1 MKTLARSRKAPGFT
15 LVELMV
21 AITIGLIILAVISQ
35 VYVGS
40 KRTYRVQE
48 GLSRLQENGRY
59 AVDFLGR
66 DIRMAGYMG
75 CVGTSATLNN
85 IANPIV
91 GWTPLT
97 AAIPPT
103 LKGIFGYEKA
113 DIAGMAPAG
122 FPVKPAEVKD
132 NTDLIVIQHFS
143 ATGAK
148 VFTPVSPPPTTAE
161 VKISGNS
168 LGFQQ
173 YEVLIVS
180 DCVSADFFKA
190 TTVSNSAGIVT
201 IAHSTSNNTSNNTSK
216 PYNAN
221 AEIMR
226 METSVYYISSG
237 AVANGCPAD
246 SLCRKRLGFYLT
258 GDPNAWCTNATAGTI
273 QGFCVE
279 QVAEGVEDMQV
290 LYGVNGSGSANHT
303 ADRFVDAA
311 AITTDDCNISQI
323 CWPNVVSARINLLL
337 RTVDATVSPENLLTY
352 PVSQIPLFDGFPPV
366 IATPRAYRRVYTE
379 TVVLRNRAL

>member
-1 MKTLARSRKAPGFT
+1 MKTLAPSRKAPGFT

-85 IANPIV
+85 IAKPIT
-91 GWTPLT
+91 GWTPLNMT
-97 AAIPPT
+97 TTPPT
-103 LKGIFGYEKA
+103 LEGIIGYEQ
-113 DIAGMAPAG
+113 AGVPAAG
-122 FPVKPAEVKD
+122 FPVAPAEIKAH
-132 NTDLIVIQHFS
+132 TDVIEIQHFS
-143 ATGAK
+143 ASSAK
-148 VFTPVSPPPTTAE
+148 VTTPGTPT
-161 VKISGNS
+161 KGNIQIAS
-168 LGFQQ
+168 NPLNFQTS
-173 YEVLIVS
+173 ELLVVTN
-180 DCVSADFFKA
+180 CVSADIFGA
-190 TTVSNSAGIVT
+190 STVSSGAGTVT
-201 IAHSTSNNTSNNTSK
+201 IAHAASNNTTPFTAGSYDASS
-216 PYNAN
+216 
-221 AEIMR
+221 EVMS
-226 METSVYYISSG
+226 MESSVYYISSG
-237 AVANGCPAD
+237 AVAGGCPAD

-258 GDPNAWCTNATAGTI
+258 GDANQWCTNATAGTT

-290 LYGVNGSGSANHT
+290 LYGVNGGGNATHT